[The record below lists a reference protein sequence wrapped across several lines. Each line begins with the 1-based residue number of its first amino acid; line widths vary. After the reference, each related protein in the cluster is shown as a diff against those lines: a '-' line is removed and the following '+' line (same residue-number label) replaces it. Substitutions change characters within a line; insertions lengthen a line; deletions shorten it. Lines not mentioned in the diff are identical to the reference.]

1 MAWHPFR
8 NLGLKVVAVGLGSLL
23 WLVVSGQQVER
34 SVRVPLEYRKRPPT
48 LEITGD
54 PPETVEVWVRG
65 PSSQISR
72 LGLGDVVAFVDLT
85 GAKPGQRLF
94 PLQVDQGFGIE
105 VTRKDP
111 PDVTLSLEQ
120 SGSAMVPIAPTIDG
134 QPAAGFAVQ
143 SISVDPKAVEVVGP
157 ISALKEVKA
166 AITDRISL
174 EGLRA
179 SVTDVVNVGVTD
191 ANLRLKQP
199 VSARVTITIVRR

>member
-8 NLGLKVVAVGLGSLL
+8 NLGLKVVVVGLGPLL

-34 SVRVPLEYRKRPPT
+34 SVRVPLEYRKRPPG

-65 PSSQISR
+65 SSSQISR

-111 PDVTLSLEQ
+111 ADVTLSLET
-120 SGSAMVPIAPTIDG
+120 SGSATIPIVPAVDG
-134 QPAAGFAVQ
+134 QPAAGFVVQ
-143 SISVDPKAVEVVGP
+143 STSIDPRVVEVV
-157 ISALKEVKA
+157 
-166 AITDRISL
+166 
-174 EGLRA
+174 
-179 SVTDVVNVGVTD
+179 
-191 ANLRLKQP
+191 
-199 VSARVTITIVRR
+199 

>member
-8 NLGLKVVAVGLGSLL
+8 NLGLKVVALGLGSLL
-23 WLVVSGQQVER
+23 WLVVSGHQVER
-34 SVRVPLEYRKRPPT
+34 SVRVPLEYRKRPPA

-65 PSSQISR
+65 SSSQISR

-94 PLQVDQGFGIE
+94 PLHVDQGFGIE

-111 PDVTLSLEQ
+111 PDVTLSLEP
-120 SGSAMVPIAPTIDG
+120 SGSATVPIVPTIDG

-143 SISVDPKAVEVVGP
+143 STSVEPKMVDVVGP
-157 ISALKEVKA
+157 VSALKDLKS
-166 AITDRISL
+166 AITDRISI
-174 EGLRA
+174 EGLRN
-179 SVTDVVNVGVTD
+179 SVTEVVNVGVSD
-191 ANLRLKQP
+191 ANLRLRQS
-199 VSARVTITIVRR
+199 VAAHVTITIVRR

>member
-8 NLGLKVVAVGLGSLL
+8 NVGLKVIALGLGSLL

-34 SVRVPLEYRKRPPT
+34 SVRVPLEYRKRPPG

-65 PSSQISR
+65 SSNQISR

-85 GAKPGQRLF
+85 GAKPGQRLL

-105 VTRKDP
+105 VTRKNP
-111 PDVTLSLEQ
+111 PDVTLSLE
-120 SGSAMVPIAPTIDG
+120 SSATATVPIVPAIEG

-143 SISVDPKAVEVVGP
+143 SSTVDPKTVEVVGP
-157 ISALKEVKA
+157 AGALKELKSA
-166 AITDRISL
+166 STDPISI
-174 EGLRA
+174 EGLRS
-179 SVTDVVNVGVTD
+179 SVTEVVSVGVTD
-191 ANLRLKQP
+191 ASLRLRQP
-199 VSARVTITIVRR
+199 VSAHVTITIVRR

>member
-8 NLGLKVVAVGLGSLL
+8 NVGLKVVALGLGSLL

-65 PSSQISR
+65 SSSQISR

-111 PDVTLSLEQ
+111 PDVTLSLET
-120 SGSAMVPIAPTIDG
+120 SASANVPIVPAIDG
-134 QPAAGFAVQ
+134 QPAAGFVVQ
-143 SISVDPKAVEVVGP
+143 STTVDPKVVEIVGP
-157 ISALKEVKA
+157 FSAIREVKS
-166 AITDRISL
+166 AITDRISI
-174 EGLRA
+174 EGLRN
-179 SVTDVVNVGVTD
+179 SVTEVVNVGVTD
-191 ANLRLKQP
+191 ANLRLRQP
-199 VSARVTITIVRR
+199 VSARVTITIARR